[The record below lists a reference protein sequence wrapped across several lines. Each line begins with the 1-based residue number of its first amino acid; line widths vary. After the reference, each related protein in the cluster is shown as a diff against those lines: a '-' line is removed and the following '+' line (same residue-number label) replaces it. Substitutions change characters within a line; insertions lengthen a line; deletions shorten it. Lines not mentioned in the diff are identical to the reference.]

1 MKAFPIGVQPYT
13 VREEMS
19 RDYEGTLRRLASIGY
34 KGIELGLP
42 PEGVTVQEQKEWL
55 KSLDMHVV
63 GSHAGFD
70 TLTFDENAIM
80 DYLDEVGGGKHISIS
95 LRFADKE
102 DVLRKAGICNGI
114 GSRMRERGFKF
125 LYHNHDW
132 EFVLLDGK
140 YAMDWFL
147 EATDPDCVGMEL
159 DTYWAAKADVSPSE
173 YLRTRLIGRCPL
185 LHIKDMEAGEQRFF
199 AEIGE
204 GVLDFRDIAA
214 AAEEAGVEWMIVE
227 QDACR
232 RDPLESLTLSYNN
245 LKAMGLLAESH
256 SI

>member
-1 MKAFPIGVQPYT
+1 MKTFPIGVQPYT
-13 VREEMS
+13 VREAMS

-42 PEGVTVQEQKEWL
+42 PEGVTVQEQKELL
-55 KSLDMHVV
+55 KSLGLHVV

-70 TLTFDENAIM
+70 TLAFDENAIM
-80 DYLDEVGGGKHISIS
+80 DYLDEVAGGKHISIS

-102 DVLRKAGICNGI
+102 DVLRKAGICNEI
-114 GSRMRERGFKF
+114 GARMSKRGYKF

-132 EFVLLDGK
+132 EFVRFDGK

-147 EATDPDCVGMEL
+147 EATDPDFVGMEL
-159 DTYWAAKADVSPSE
+159 DTYWAAKADVSPSD
-173 YLRTRLIGRCPL
+173 YLRTRLQGRCPL
-185 LHIKDMEAGEQRFF
+185 LHIKDMEAGEERYF

-227 QDACR
+227 QDAGR
-232 RDPLESLTLSYNN
+232 RDPFESLSMSYNN
-245 LKAMGLLAESH
+245 LADMGLLQR
-256 SI
+256 

>member
-13 VREEMS
+13 VREAMS

-42 PEGVTVQEQKEWL
+42 PEGVTIEEQKEL
-55 KSLDMHVV
+55 LRSLHLQVV

-70 TLTFDENAIM
+70 TLAFDENAIM
-80 DYLDEVGGGKHISIS
+80 DYLDEVEGGKHIAIS

-102 DVLRKAGICNGI
+102 DVLRKAGICNEI
-114 GSRMRERGFKF
+114 GARMKQRGYKF

-132 EFVLLDGK
+132 EFVLLEGK

-147 EATDPDCVGMEL
+147 EATDPDNVAMEL
-159 DTYWAAKADVSPSE
+159 DTYWAAKADVSPAG
-173 YLRTRLIGRCPL
+173 YLRTRLRGRCPL
-185 LHIKDMEAGEQRFF
+185 LHIKDMEAGEERFF

-227 QDACR
+227 QDESR
-232 RDPLESLTLSYNN
+232 RDPLESLSLSYNN
-245 LKAMGLLAESH
+245 LAAMGLLRR
-256 SI
+256 